1 VTGHEAGEEHVEVY
15 REALQADGGDGAV
28 GHSGAAA
35 GGTAGAIE
43 TIASLLAFVYYVCC
57 RVIPAI

>member
-1 VTGHEAGEEHVEVY
+1 MY